1 MNQWFC
7 HGLPLSDFKS
17 FLKPPEKCCSKCMER
32 CNNLTECEA
41 CLTSIKNSSAR
52 VVTSVVKKELCDALE
67 KFLISLQVNE
77 HVPVS
82 VPSYSEESLASVIIE
97 NFKKFT
103 VLSDV
108 LDFLEIFNID
118 HEVNVRIAEFVMKNI
133 NDDSVTSDCA
143 DEEDPDSSD
152 DSEKESRDEAA
163 AATDSS
169 EYYDSK

>member
-1 MNQWFC
+1 MS
-7 HGLPLSDFKS
+7 H
-17 FLKPPEKCCSKCMER
+17 
-32 CNNLTECEA
+32 
-41 CLTSIKNSSAR
+41 
-52 VVTSVVKKELCDALE
+52 
-67 KFLISLQVNE
+67 E
-77 HVPVS
+77 HVPAS

-118 HEVNVRIAEFVMKNI
+118 HKVNVRIAEFVMKNI
-133 NDDSVTSDCA
+133 KDDSVTSDCA

-152 DSEKESRDEAA
+152 DSEKEFSDEA

-169 EYYDSK
+169 EYYDTE